1 MDGTTNTTGATP
13 LTMQDGWYDMI
24 ADRMQD
30 AAMEVDPGNWD
41 CGALALETELYL
53 SPALLCYVNWIW
65 HPPGYDTE
73 GDVCREPDG
82 TFGRMCGGFLPN
94 WFEAVEVSL
103 YDEAKEEDVTVRYD
117 RCRLVKLAEER
128 NGFRSYGREECCYNE
143 ID

>member
-1 MDGTTNTTGATP
+1 MSLDSQVFE
-13 LTMQDGWYDMI
+13 L
-24 ADRMQD
+24 ADRQTPED
-30 AAMEVDPGNWD
+30 ILLTSFSILFARYKGNLAQTVR
-41 CGALALETELYL
+41 GALALETELYL
-53 SPALLCYVNWIW
+53 LPELMCYVNWIW

-117 RCRLVKLAEER
+117 RYRLVKLAEER